1 MTFNAVIEKLNIW
14 SELPAHV
21 AWPIFWQSSILIFGM
36 FLLDVFLRRKIRPSM
51 RHALWLVVLV
61 KLVLPPSFA
70 LPTGLAW
77 WVRPRETAPIK
88 QPTARYLVTYGQSD
102 VRAPLATASPP
113 VIPEPHIRLSNA
125 AWIVM
130 GTCGTS
136 LALLITMMA
145 RWRLFRQ
152 ELRKSES
159 APIWLQEIVT
169 EVQRQIRYR
178 GRVSLRLTDV
188 SISPAVIGLLRPI
201 IVLPVALIDR
211 LKPSQLRAVLLHEL
225 THLRNGDVWI
235 NCFQSLLQIVF
246 WWHPFVWLANARVR
260 RIREEVVDDSVRL
273 ALCDEAETYAPTLL
287 EVARLTLARPLAT
300 LGLVGILESRHALRQ
315 RVERMVNSPAPKRTG
330 LTLGSIFGILAF
342 TCVAVPMGQAPPKK
356 AKPIVG
362 NEPVN
367 GTLAQLTSV
376 SDLSQTKSD
385 ISELP
390 TDSDHLNSKAS
401 LSNSKTAPTDNE
413 VRSIVVGASWE
424 LRPLTENGFVEY
436 DLRTRS
442 MIGTN
447 GVMLKQA
454 DTAISADSINW
465 NGETGEIVA
474 QGSVKMRALGADLPI
489 GGKLSINETNLQRLA
504 QNQPTAVRPTRTQ
517 IAASGRKGV
526 LAKLEAIRLNH
537 VAFDNLRL
545 SEVVNY
551 LRDESKKRDPEG
563 KGINFL
569 MMPYTGEP
577 SPAAIDPATGVT
589 VPTTQAEPTD
599 INAVGIRIVPS
610 LDDVRMIDVLDAII
624 KVADKRI
631 RYSIEDYGVSFRLAA
646 SEGAAPLF
654 SRTFRV
660 DPNTFAQGLE
670 SVVGVSVGNFQTG
683 GQGGGGQQGN
693 NSVTVPRVQVTPNGS
708 GGAGGPGGAQGN
720 GGGISGVTRPTTMIT
735 PQSINQFLSNAGVK
749 LSPPK
754 SAFYNDRTGTL
765 FVHASLNELDAV
777 ESALSATSFKSA
789 QLSPAA
795 QSGATETKPPPLGGL
810 PNVGGTSSRTAEVVV
825 ASSPAESNQNAKNTD
840 RVAKQVQ
847 HLSPAPPQIN
857 IKARFVEIAKGKTQ
871 KALSDLGWPERT
883 TPNSEGDTN
892 ACLSQVLTEPEFRV
906 ILHALEQRDGT
917 DVLTT
922 ANITTLSG
930 RQAQIQA
937 VDMQTILLKVN
948 PQALTPPGVSSTNLF
963 ITENSSLGP
972 VLDVVPIAADDGVT
986 ISLNVTATIRGFLGY
1001 GESTDSEQVQVY
1013 VDGKAQS
1020 TKPPLPRFR
1029 VRQLHTVSKFADG
1042 ETVMLGKPTDVVMSY
1057 DKEGNAVNEPGNE
1070 PKDLLVFL
1078 TTTLIDP
1085 AGNPIHRSS
1094 APEIG
1099 PR

>member
-1 MTFNAVIEKLNIW
+1 MTFNMVIEKVNIW
-14 SELPAHV
+14 SELPSRV
-21 AWPIFWQSSILIFGM
+21 VWSIFWQSSILIFGM
-36 FLLDVFLRRKIRPSM
+36 FLLDLFLRRRLRPSV

-61 KLVLPPSFA
+61 KLLLPPSFA

-77 WVRPRETAPIK
+77 WVRPREPAPL
-88 QPTARYLVTYGQSD
+88 QSPAARYVVTYGRSD
-102 VRAPLATASPP
+102 VRAPLATASRV
-113 VIPEPHIRLSNA
+113 VIPEPWVHLSNA
-125 AWIVM
+125 ASIVM
-130 GTCGTS
+130 GTCGIS
-136 LALLITMMA
+136 LALLIAMMV
-145 RWRLFRQ
+145 RWRLLRR
-152 ELRKSES
+152 ELHKSES

-169 EVQRQIRYR
+169 EAQRQVRHR
-178 GRVSLRLTDV
+178 GRVSLRLTDA
-188 SISPAVIGLLRPI
+188 SISPAVIGLFRPI
-201 IVLPVALIDR
+201 IVLPMTLIDR
-211 LKPSQLRAVLLHEL
+211 LTPSQLRAVLLHEL

-356 AKPIVG
+356 AKPIVS

-367 GTLAQLTSV
+367 RTLAQLTSV

-385 ISELP
+385 ISELS

-413 VRSIVVGASWE
+413 VRSTVVGASWE

-442 MIGTN
+442 LIGTN

-474 QGSVKMRALGADLPI
+474 QGSVKMRAAGADLPM

-504 QNQPTAVRPTRTQ
+504 QNQPAVINPVRGQ
-517 IAASGRKGV
+517 IPVSGRRRV

-537 VAFDNLRL
+537 VVFDNLPL
-545 SEVVNY
+545 NEVVNY

-569 MMPYTGEP
+569 LMPYSAEP
-577 SPAAIDPATGVT
+577 TPGTIDPATGLQ
-589 VPTTQAEPTD
+589 VPTPQSEAPD
-599 INAVGIRIVPS
+599 INAVSIRIVPS
-610 LDDVRMIDVLDAII
+610 LDDIRMVDVLDAII
-624 KVADKRI
+624 KVADRRI
-631 RYSIEDYGVSFRLAA
+631 RYSIEDYGISFRLAGNETPTA
-646 SEGAAPLF
+646 LF
-654 SRTFRV
+654 SRSFKV

-693 NSVTVPRVQVTPNGS
+693 SSVTVPRVQVAPNGT
-708 GGAGGPGGAQGN
+708 GGQGGQGSAQGG

-754 SAFYNDRTGTL
+754 SAFYNDRAGTL
-765 FVHASLNELDAV
+765 LVHASLNELDAV
-777 ESALSATSFKSA
+777 ESALGTTSFKSA
-789 QLSPAA
+789 QLPPAA
-795 QSGATETKPPPLGGL
+795 HSGANETKQPPLGDL
-810 PNVGGTSSRTAEVVV
+810 PKVGGTSSRTAEVVV
-825 ASSPAESNQNAKNTD
+825 ASSPAGSNENAKNTD
-840 RVAKQVQ
+840 RIAKQVQ
-847 HLSPAPPQIN
+847 HLSSAPPQIN

-883 TPNSEGDTN
+883 TPNSDGDTN

-922 ANITTLSG
+922 ASVTTLSS

-937 VDMQTILLKVN
+937 VDLQTILRVN

-963 ITENSSLGP
+963 ITENSRLGP
-972 VLDVVPIAADDGVT
+972 VLDVVPVVADDGLT
-986 ISLNVTATIRGFLGY
+986 ISLNTTATITQFLGY

-1042 ETVMLGKPTDVVMSY
+1042 ETLMLGKPTDVVMSY
-1057 DKEGNAVNEPGNE
+1057 DKDGNAVTEPGNE

-1085 AGNPIHRSS
+1085 AGNPIHRPS
-1094 APEIG
+1094 APEIA